1 MRPLLASRATWVLSA
16 AFLVAFAS
24 IAAFT
29 ALQDHARS
37 SHDAQ
42 VTLGDVERSFEALQ
56 SVPYDVIGDE
66 SAPAVARVKGR
77 MRAEERKIERTLAAL
92 QRETSTPELLKV
104 AAPYRANIVVLDQI
118 LSLLAR
124 GGQSEADALGPV
136 AGRPLR
142 AASRELTAAGG
153 AYRRRAVHALN
164 VAKFGSAGVVLGLV
178 ALFAV
183 FYLRS
188 RKTAAETGR
197 LTEEHAKLEVL
208 DAQLQVIQRLARA
221 AEYRDDDTGE
231 HTRRVGDLS
240 ARVGAALELPGD
252 QLGLLREAA
261 PLHDVGKV
269 GIPDGILLKPGRLT
283 KDEFE
288 QMKAHA
294 TLGAGMLAGREF
306 PLLAMAEEIA
316 LAHHERWDGSG
327 YPEGLSGDTIPLMGR
342 IVAVAD
348 VFDALTHRRPY
359 KEAWT
364 VGAAVAEI
372 TAQSGRQFD
381 PDVVSAFM
389 LALPEYLAPSAGAVA
404 PVVAEPFVAEELPLA
419 VPEALVASSD

>member
-1 MRPLLASRATWVLSA
+1 MQA
-16 AFLVAFAS
+16 
-24 IAAFT
+24 
-29 ALQDHARS
+29 
-37 SHDAQ
+37 
-42 VTLGDVERSFEALQ
+42 GERQ
-56 SVPYDVIGDE
+56 
-66 SAPAVARVKGR
+66 
-77 MRAEERKIERTLAAL
+77 IERTLAKL
-92 QRETSTPELLKV
+92 RREASTAQLLEV
-104 AAPYRANIVVLDQI
+104 DAPYRANIAVLDRI
-118 LSLLAR
+118 LVLLAR
-124 GGQSEADALGPV
+124 GRQSDADALGPV
-136 AGRPLR
+136 AGRLQHAANRELAAAGAAYRDR
-142 AASRELTAAGG
+142 AAHAVSVAQLGSG
-153 AYRRRAVHALN
+153 A
-164 VAKFGSAGVVLGLV
+164 VVLALV

-188 RKTAAETGR
+188 RSTAGEARR
-197 LTEEHAKLEVL
+197 LTEENAKLQVL

-240 ARVGAALELPGD
+240 AHIGAALGLPD
-252 QLGLLREAA
+252 EEIGLLREAA

-283 KDEFE
+283 KDEFDR
-288 QMKAHA
+288 MKAHA

-316 LAHHERWDGSG
+316 LTHHERWDGSG
-327 YPEGLSGDTIPLMGR
+327 YPEGLSGAAIPLVGR

-381 PDVVSAFM
+381 PEVVSAFM
-389 LALPEYLAPSAGAVA
+389 LVLPDYLASAVDARTAVL
-404 PVVAEPFVAEELPLA
+404 AEPCHADELTLV
-419 VPEALVASSD
+419 VPEAFATSSD